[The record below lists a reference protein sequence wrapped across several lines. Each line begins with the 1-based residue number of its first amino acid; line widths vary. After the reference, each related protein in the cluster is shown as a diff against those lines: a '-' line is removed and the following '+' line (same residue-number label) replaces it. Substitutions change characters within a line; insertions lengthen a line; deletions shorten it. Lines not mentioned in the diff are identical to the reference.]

1 MHELTNPDPA
11 TDPIPNHTHVYT
23 NPQLDLVD
31 TVTDSRQWQTD
42 IAVANLVLVF
52 GGMPLILTLT

>member
-11 TDPIPNHTHVYT
+11 TNPIP

-31 TVTDSRQWQTD
+31 TVTDSRQWQAD
-42 IAVANLVLVF
+42 IAVANLGLVF